1 MAWNNGLE
9 RKKFEDEQAKLAAEY
24 RAAGMNE
31 EQIQAMYEFDL
42 SVLRGNRS
50 YAEHTQPFL
59 ETPFEDGDDGQS
71 PLYER
76 FPEALT
82 VTMDLPVGNS
92 RYAWID
98 ELNDPALV
106 EFVKNLSERDL
117 ELITLLAFD
126 DNTHQEAASQFG
138 ITRSGVTKRVEQLRK
153 IFQKKS

>member
-9 RKKFEDEQAKLAAEY
+9 RMKFEAEQARLAAEY

-42 SVLRGNRS
+42 GVFRGNRS
-50 YAEHTQPFL
+50 YAEHTQPFP
-59 ETPFEDGDDGQS
+59 ESPFEDGDDGQS

-76 FPEALT
+76 FPETLT

-98 ELNDPALV
+98 ELDDPVLV
-106 EFVKNLSERDL
+106 DFVKNLSERDL

-126 DNTHQEAASQFG
+126 DNTHQEAANQFG

-153 IFQKKS
+153 IFQKNS